1 MHRNPM
7 SIDRHTVFLFQ
18 HFPYLDDF
26 NKEQGT
32 DLVNAADI
40 HVEPMGLYGGRQ
52 TTLDAL
58 NVK

>member
-1 MHRNPM
+1 NY
-7 SIDRHTVFLFQ
+7 FQ
-18 HFPYLDDF
+18 HFSYLDDF

-32 DLVNAADI
+32 DLVNAGDI

-58 NVK
+58 TVK